1 MSQSS
6 ALAVDFR
13 RALAAH
19 SPTAEP
25 SYHALEGYL
34 EARVLLEGLRRTG
47 SQPSRTSLANALETL
62 SPHDFGG
69 VLVHYGQTDRTGST
83 FSDLVMLGSNG
94 STVR

>member
-1 MSQSS
+1 M
-6 ALAVDFR
+6 AVDFR

-19 SPTAEP
+19 APTAEP

-34 EARVLLEGLRRTG
+34 EARVLLEGLRRAG
-47 SQPSRTSLANALETL
+47 SQPSRSSVANALESL

-69 VLVHYGQTDRTGST
+69 VLVRYGQTDRTGST
-83 FSDLVMLGSNG
+83 FSDLVMLGANG